1 MSGKT
6 NPVSKQTLQRF
17 LGIDALKFANPV
29 YVNLLTASPSSDG
42 PDANTAPT
50 VTEWSA
56 SRKPVYNSQ
65 TTADVVS
72 NTTPYWGGLTL
83 ENDMVQISN
92 QRTIGWDSTD
102 LDSVGTNITVN
113 AVAVFDAENSGNLL
127 YWEELTV
134 SRIVNN
140 GDTFQFG
147 VDRLKIRED

>member
-17 LGIDALKFANPV
+17 LGIDAVKFANPV
-29 YVNLLTASPSSDG
+29 YVNLLTASPSNDG
-42 PDANTAPT
+42 ADENTAPT

-56 SRKPVYNSQ
+56 SRKPVYSDNN
-65 TTADVVS
+65 TANAVS
-72 NTTPYWGGLTL
+72 TSTPYWGGIKV

-102 LDSVGTNITVN
+102 LGSVGTNITVT
-113 AVAVFDAENSGNLL
+113 AVAVFDAETGGNLL
-127 YWEELTV
+127 YWEELAL